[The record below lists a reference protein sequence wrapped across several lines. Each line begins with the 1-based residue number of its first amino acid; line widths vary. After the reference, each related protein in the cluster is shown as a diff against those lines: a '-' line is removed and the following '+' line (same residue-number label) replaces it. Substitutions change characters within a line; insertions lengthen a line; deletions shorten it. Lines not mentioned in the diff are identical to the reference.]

1 MFFSFSETM
10 VSKLKKIKSRVF
22 WINVRIHS
30 SLSDKQVYVADDKV
44 WFEFQLRP
52 ENALKYGKMK
62 LPSLPPDDVQR
73 RFTARSGKENLLQ
86 AFHFYKFLRET
97 CSLEQIN
104 QPKILDFG
112 GGWGRI
118 SRFFFRDTNA
128 NFIWIA
134 DCLADSIYWLNA
146 TGNPCNII
154 KNEPRPP
161 IADLDTKFDLIYAF
175 SVFSHLSE
183 DYFLS
188 WIEYLLDLLRPGGH
202 LVFTT
207 RGNEFLLQIE
217 KLHHENISHY
227 LTEKLPHYDEIRLRY
242 DKGEFQFY
250 PTGGGGELSSD
261 FYGETIIPK
270 SYMQQ
275 KFPVEFLNF
284 TENRQFVDQAVIVLK
299 KVI

>member
-188 WIEYLLDLLRPGGH
+188 W
-202 LVFTT
+202 
-207 RGNEFLLQIE
+207 
-217 KLHHENISHY
+217 HENISHY

-284 TENRQFVDQAVIVLK
+284 TENRQFIDQAVIVLK